1 MFLIYMFSSR
11 LLRVQTP
18 TNLGQSYDHRPNNPD
33 FYIYVHKCLYAVK
46 KRVFV
51 GGGGPAGGGGA
62 EWTGDDGVIIR
73 KQFVLCSA
81 DFTTFVPL
89 RPRPQEHSEATI
101 FPAAPALGVYAAHEH
116 KLQFVWV
123 TFMKSYKHHSC
134 RLLLLDYGK

>member
-1 MFLIYMFSSR
+1 M
-11 LLRVQTP
+11 
-18 TNLGQSYDHRPNNPD
+18 
-33 FYIYVHKCLYAVK
+33 
-46 KRVFV
+46 